1 MNQMCLTNDGIEDT
15 EHLLVL
21 CSLFDVQRRD
31 LLTEIWQLLQPFI
44 QINSLTNVFLI
55 MLLLNSDED
64 FSDNINKSIL
74 QLTIT
79 FIHKIGR
86 FG

>member
-15 EHLLVL
+15 EHSLVL

-44 QINSLTNVFLI
+44 QINSLSNVFLI
-55 MLLLNSDED
+55 ILLLNSDED
-64 FSDNINKSIL
+64 FSDNIKKSIL